1 MNVFLESTRKDVA
14 AFLSAYL
21 AEKGKL
27 FRGINAW
34 GPDAVRKLRPF
45 VRTGKML
52 RAGLVATGSAL
63 AGRRPG
69 PSAIRAGAAVE
80 LIQAALLIHDDIMDR
95 DPVRR
100 GAPSLHRQYESQ
112 ALRMGVREP
121 AHFGAGMALCL
132 GDIAFFLGFELL
144 STLPEPAERRAAIV
158 SLWADELCR
167 VGLGQMQD
175 LYFGEAFPAVEDADV
190 LRLYLYK
197 TARYSFSVPLLTG
210 ARLGGA
216 PASLLR
222 RLASIGETMG
232 ILFQLRD
239 DEIGLFGSENQT
251 GKPVGSDIRESKM
264 TLLSRRL
271 FERAGARDRARLSE
285 AFGNP
290 RLGARVL
297 SGVRELAGKLGLRV
311 ELREEMEKLHARAG
325 RAIDRLDAPAGA
337 IRVLRDVL
345 DFSLNRIR

>member
-1 MNVFLESTRKDVA
+1 MNAFLERARKDVA
-14 AFLSAYL
+14 DFLAACL
-21 AEKGKL
+21 AEKGEL
-27 FRGINAW
+27 FESVNAW

-45 VRTGKML
+45 VRTGKTL
-52 RAGLVATGSAL
+52 RAGLVAAGSAL

-69 PSAIRAGAAVE
+69 RSAVRAGAAVE
-80 LIQAALLIHDDIMDR
+80 LIQSALLIHDDIMDR

-100 GAPSLHRQYESQ
+100 GAPSLHRQYQIQ
-112 ALRMGVREP
+112 AARLGVREP
-121 AHFGAGMALCL
+121 GHFGEGMALCL
-132 GDIAFFLGFELL
+132 GDIAFFLGFGLL

-175 LYFGEAFPAVEDADV
+175 LYFGEAFPAVKDADI

-197 TARYSFSVPLLTG
+197 TARYSFSAPLLTG
-210 ARLGGA
+210 ARLGQA
-216 PASLLR
+216 PAGLLG

-232 ILFQLRD
+232 VLFQLRD
-239 DEIGLFGSENQT
+239 DEIGLFGSQSVT

-271 FERAGARDRARLSE
+271 FDRAGPRDRARLAK

-290 RLGARVL
+290 RLGARAL
-297 SGVRELAGKLGLRV
+297 ADVRELAGKLGLRG
-311 ELREEMEKLHARAG
+311 ELREEMGRLHARAA
-325 RAIDRLDAPAGA
+325 RAIDRLDAPAGPK
-337 IRVLRDVL
+337 RVLRDVL
-345 DFSLNRIR
+345 DFSLSRRK